1 MAQLNLINL
10 QRPRFQIRSHPQVGG
25 LGTSTYSGGHNATH
39 NTLFLKGR
47 EEWKASQIGTCLWPG
62 ALAIGSCLQA
72 GSLGGGEGV
81 HRAVRAKKMGSLSWG
96 GPGESHHI
104 TIPVWLWGLAVR

>member
-1 MAQLNLINL
+1 MAQLNLITPAKTPFPNKV
-10 QRPRFQIRSHPQVGG
+10 PSTGWGV
-25 LGTSTYSGGHNATH
+25 GTSTYSGGHNATR

-104 TIPVWLWGLAVR
+104 TITVWLWGLAVR